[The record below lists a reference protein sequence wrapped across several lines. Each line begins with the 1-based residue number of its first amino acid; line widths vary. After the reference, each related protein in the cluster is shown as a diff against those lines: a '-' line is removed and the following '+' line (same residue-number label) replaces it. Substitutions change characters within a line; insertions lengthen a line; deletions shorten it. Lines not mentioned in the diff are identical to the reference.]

1 MFWFQMTI
9 ATIALVLVLTGILY
23 EEKLIA
29 FEDKLADRI
38 GYHIAQIIIRYRK
51 KKATKLRA
59 ERIERDNR
67 VAQARRSQLRVVS
80 NSGKSSRT
88 QNHRY
93 IA

>member
-1 MFWFQMTI
+1 MFWFQMAF
-9 ATIALVLVLTGILY
+9 ATIALVLILTGILH

-29 FEDKLADRI
+29 FEDRLADRI
-38 GYHIAQIIIRYRK
+38 GYHIAQVIIRHRK
-51 KKATKLRA
+51 KKAMKLRA

-80 NSGKSSRT
+80 NSSKASHA

>member
-1 MFWFQMTI
+1 MFWFKMAI
-9 ATIALVLVLTGILY
+9 ATVALVLILAGILH

-29 FEDKLADRI
+29 FEDRLADRI
-38 GYHIAQIIIRYRK
+38 GYCIAQVIIRYRK
-51 KKATKLRA
+51 KKAAKLRA

-80 NSGKSSRT
+80 SSCKASHA